1 MAVLWALRRKHALF
15 QLIIIANALFTIAL
29 LIQTSSLISAL
40 FGGASEAINALLLD
54 VALMATLN
62 ILIFSVWYWVI
73 DPPGI
78 EDVSRAHEPWDFLF
92 PQRGSPLPH
101 YDGWVPRYADY
112 VFIAFTTSFAF
123 SPTDTLPLTRRSK
136 MLMLLQAAISVVT
149 LTGVAGSAINILA
162 GAK

>member
-1 MAVLWALRRKHALF
+1 MGKLEFHTRWRSARCALYFPETGSGVATSLVILRFGLVALMAVLWALRRKHALF

-78 EDVSRAHEPWDFLF
+78 ELDPI
-92 PQRGSPLPH
+92 G
-101 YDGWVPRYADY
+101 G
-112 VFIAFTTSFAF
+112 TTGG
-123 SPTDTLPLTRRSK
+123 R
-136 MLMLLQAAISVVT
+136 I
-149 LTGVAGSAINILA
+149 
-162 GAK
+162 